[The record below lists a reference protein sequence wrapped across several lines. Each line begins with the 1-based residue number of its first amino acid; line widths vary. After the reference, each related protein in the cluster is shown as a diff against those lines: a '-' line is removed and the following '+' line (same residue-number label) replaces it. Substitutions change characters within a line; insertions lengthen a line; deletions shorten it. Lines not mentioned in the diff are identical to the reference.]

1 LAEKTRTQPIAKNET
16 NVKMPNYIKR
26 PEPGRTDSQITE
38 RVIEKQIDIDTLAEA
53 VAKAISSKISI
64 NNKPILNIDDTFD
77 DSKTMDRLA
86 EQMIVERSGNKS
98 NFDNLG
104 NVVETKRDQ
113 QSIDNTIDLLSKLE

>member
-1 LAEKTRTQPIAKNET
+1 
-16 NVKMPNYIKR
+16 MPNYIKR
-26 PEPGRTDSQITE
+26 PEPGRTDNVIKE
-38 RVIEKQIDIDTLAEA
+38 RVVEKQFDINVLAEA

-64 NNKPILNIDDTFD
+64 NNQSVINIDDTFD
-77 DSKTMDRLA
+77 NSKTMDRLA

-104 NVVETKRDQ
+104 NVVETKIDQ

>member
-1 LAEKTRTQPIAKNET
+1 
-16 NVKMPNYIKR
+16 MPNYIKR
-26 PEPGRTDSQITE
+26 PEPGRNDSQITE
-38 RVIEKQIDIDTLAEA
+38 RVVEKQFDINVLAEA

-64 NNKPILNIDDTFD
+64 NNQSILNIDDTFD
-77 DSKTMDRLA
+77 NSKTMDRLA

-104 NVVETKRDQ
+104 NVVETKIDQ

>member
-1 LAEKTRTQPIAKNET
+1 
-16 NVKMPNYIKR
+16 MPNYIKR
-26 PEPGRTDSQITE
+26 PEPGRTENSITE
-38 RVIEKQIDIDTLAEA
+38 RVIEKQIDINVLAEA

-64 NNKPILNIDDTFD
+64 NNQSVLNIDDTFD
-77 DSKTMDRLA
+77 NSKTMDRLA

-113 QSIDNTIDLLSKLE
+113 QDVDNTIDLLSNLD